1 MTILDFRDLKLSI
14 WSNHFEVWGWRF
26 RDSYSTDLLTI
37 GIITMIFKLLKNRTP
52 LGWLQLK
59 HDKMRLLTAL
69 SGIAFADILIFMQL
83 GFQDALYKSNTQ
95 YPRTIKGDIVVVSS
109 QAINFNKLYTFPRR
123 RLYQAMDIPGVKS
136 TEAVYVGSLDWR
148 NPQTREKTS
157 MMVIGF
163 DPDRPVFNL
172 PEVNSQLDKLKIPN
186 TVLFDK
192 ASRGEYQE
200 VIAQI
205 EQGKVITTEIDRNTV
220 TIAGLFQVGA
230 SVQDDGALITSE
242 QNFLRFF
249 PRKQAGTVSLGVI
262 NLKEGYNLE
271 NVRSYLNAHLPDDV
285 RAFTYQEYVDWEI
298 NYIQTNSA
306 IGFIFGL
313 GTAVGFIVGI
323 VIVYQVLSTDV
334 NDHMAEYATFKAMG
348 YRNFYL
354 LGVVF
359 EEAIILALIGF
370 FPSIAIALGLYR
382 LTAMG
387 TALPL
392 VMPVSRAI
400 AVLIL
405 TIIMCTVSGSI
416 ATRKLQ
422 SADPADI
429 F

>member
-1 MTILDFRDLKLSI
+1 M
-14 WSNHFEVWGWRF
+14 
-26 RDSYSTDLLTI
+26 
-37 GIITMIFKLLKNRTP
+37 
-52 LGWLQLK
+52 
-59 HDKMRLLTAL
+59 
-69 SGIAFADILIFMQL
+69 
-83 GFQDALYKSNTQ
+83 YKRQ
-95 YPRTIKGDIVVVSS
+95 
-109 QAINFNKLYTFPRR
+109 
-123 RLYQAMDIPGVKS
+123 
-136 TEAVYVGSLDWR
+136 
-148 NPQTREKTS
+148 
-157 MMVIGF
+157 

-172 PEVNSQLDKLKIPN
+172 PEINSQLDKLKIPN

-200 VIAQI
+200 VISQI
-205 EQGKVITTEIDRNTV
+205 ERDKIVTTEIDRNTV
-220 TIAGLFQVGA
+220 TITGLFQLGA
-230 SVQDDGALITSE
+230 SFQDDGALVTSE

-271 NVRSYLNAHLPDDV
+271 AVRTYLNAYLPEDI
-285 RAFTYQEYVDWEI
+285 RAFTHQEYVDFEL
-298 NYIQTNSA
+298 NHIQTNSA

-348 YRNFYL
+348 YRNLYL

-359 EEAIILALIGF
+359 EEAIILASIGF
-370 FPSIAIALGLYR
+370 VPSVAIALGLYR

-400 AVLIL
+400 FVLLL
-405 TIIMCTVSGSI
+405 TIIMCTVSGGI